1 MKTTL
6 FGVVAGAMIAA
17 VVGSLLGHESAVF
30 AERPSVYDTT
40 GRLDPTNPTGQLI
53 ALPTQVDNN
62 RQQITV
68 IDPIKRVICVYH
80 LDLPSGGITLKSVR
94 NIAGDLQIDD
104 FNGTSPLPREVRSQL
119 EPR

>member
-6 FGVVAGAMIAA
+6 FGVVTGAMIAA
-17 VVGSLLGHESAVF
+17 VVGSLLGHESAVS
-30 AERPSVYDTT
+30 ADRPSVYD
-40 GRLDPTNPTGQLI
+40 PTGQLI
-53 ALPTQVDNN
+53 ALPAQVDNN

-80 LDLPSGGITLKSVR
+80 IDLPSGGITLKSVR

>member
-17 VVGSLLGHESAVF
+17 VVGSLTGHESAVF
-30 AERPSVYDTT
+30 AQRPSVYD
-40 GRLDPTNPTGQLI
+40 PTGQLI

-80 LDLPSGGITLKSVR
+80 IDLPSGGITLKSVR

-104 FNGTSPLPREVRSQL
+104 FNGTSPLPREVRAQL

>member
-40 GRLDPTNPTGQLI
+40 GRLDPTNQTGQLI

>member
-30 AERPSVYDTT
+30 AERPSVYD
-40 GRLDPTNPTGQLI
+40 PTGQLI
-53 ALPTQVDNN
+53 ALSTQVDNN

-80 LDLPSGGITLKSVR
+80 IDLPSGGITLKSVR